1 MLIDFYDRGSNE
13 MTKKKKVLLII
24 LVIVIAAL
32 ACAVGLI
39 VYASSHAS
47 VTVNGVAAAGLSDE
61 ELAEKIAAEEEK
73 REVSLLENGQAELTG
88 TLADYGYTVDRDTL
102 ASKISAA
109 VKQQKENPLELLKS
123 LGGSLAVTV
132 DPDWT
137 VDEDTF
143 ADFVKS
149 ESFSTARRSTR
160 QAGVVYDEAS
170 AAYVASGYDAGNEI
184 DDTKLQSVVKEAI
197 DQQLGSSVEEKTG
210 SVTSGS
216 AEGSDAVVSA
226 SGDETS
232 GSSDETSGTTDET
245 SGSSEATSDTAAVT
259 SGSAAVSS
267 GSDEGGAATAPSEV
281 QVEDKNGAIEITI
294 PSSVYIVAA
303 EEDSSLTEEEL
314 QNEAEMMNK
323 YAGAK
328 INYTFGSETVTLDF
342 DTISQWISYS
352 DGQLTF
358 DDAAMKQYISEMAD
372 KYNTRSRTRTFTTTA
387 GTQITFDGSDNEYGY
402 RIDQDAELTQM
413 KADIES
419 GQEVTREPCYVSKNS
434 YGNPL
439 YLKRNGTD
447 DLAGTYVEV
456 DLTKQHLWFY
466 KDGQL
471 IVESDIVSGLPTSE
485 RETKTGVFP
494 LAYKKSPANLSSDVN
509 GYSVDVSYWM
519 PFFEGQGLHDATWR
533 SSFGGSIY
541 KTDGSHGCVNLPKDV
556 AATIYNNIDAGTAI
570 VIYKS

>member
-1 MLIDFYDRGSNE
+1 
-13 MTKKKKVLLII
+13 MTKKKKTLLII
-24 LVIVIAAL
+24 LGIVIAAL

-39 VYASSHAS
+39 AYVSSHAR
-47 VTVNGVAAAGLSDE
+47 VAVNGIDTAGLSDAD
-61 ELAEKIAAEEEK
+61 LAEKIAAEEEK
-73 REVSLLENGQAELTG
+73 REIRLLENGQTELTG
-88 TLADYGYTVDRDTL
+88 TISEYGYTVNRDTL
-102 ASKISAA
+102 VSKISAA
-109 VKQQKENPLELLKS
+109 VKKQKENPVNLLKS

-132 DPDWT
+132 EPDWT
-137 VDEDTF
+137 YNGNVF

-149 ESFSTARRSTR
+149 ESFRTARRSTR

-170 AAYVASGYDAGNEI
+170 AAYVARGYDAGNEI
-184 DDTKLQSVVKEAI
+184 DDAKLQSVVKGAI
-197 DQQLGSSVEEKTG
+197 DQKLGSVVQEKTG
-210 SVTSGS
+210 SVSSGP
-216 AEGSDAVVSA
+216 AEDVS
-226 SGDETS
+226 
-232 GSSDETSGTTDET
+232 
-245 SGSSEATSDTAAVT
+245 
-259 SGSAAVSS
+259 VSS
-267 GSDEGGAATAPSEV
+267 GSTEDVSASSGSTEDVSASSGPAAVISGSDESGAASAPSEV
-281 QVEDKNGAIEITI
+281 QVTDHEGSIGITI

-303 EEDSSLTEEEL
+303 EESSALSGEEL
-314 QNEAEMMNK
+314 KNQAEMMNK

-328 INYTFGSETVTLDF
+328 IIYTFGSESVTLDF
-342 DTISQWISYS
+342 DTISRWISYS
-352 DGQLTF
+352 GGQLTF
-358 DDAAMKQYISEMAD
+358 DDAAMKQYISDMAG
-372 KYNTRSRTRTFTTTA
+372 KYNTRSRNRTFTTTA
-387 GTQITFDGSDNEYGY
+387 GTQITFSGSDNEYGY
-402 RIDQDAELTQM
+402 RIDQDAELAQM

-447 DLAGTYVEV
+447 DLSGTYVEV

-471 IVESDIVSGLPTSE
+471 IVESDVVTGLPTSE

-541 KTDGSHGCVNLPKDV
+541 KSDGSHGCVNLPKDV
-556 AATIYNNIDAGTAI
+556 AAAIYNNIDAGTAI

>member
-1 MLIDFYDRGSNE
+1 
-13 MTKKKKVLLII
+13 MTGKKKTFLIV
-24 LVIVIAAL
+24 LVIIAAAL
-32 ACAVGLI
+32 ACAVGLV
-39 VYASSHAS
+39 VYASSHARF
-47 VTVNGVAAAGLSDE
+47 TVNGIDTAGLSDS

-73 REVSLLENGQAELTG
+73 REISLLEGNTTELTG
-88 TLADYGYTVDRDTL
+88 TMSDYGYTVDRETL
-102 ASKISAA
+102 AAKISAA
-109 VKQQKENPLELLKS
+109 VKQQKENPLQLVKS
-123 LGGSLAVTV
+123 LGSSLEVAVE
-132 DPDWT
+132 PDWT
-137 VDEDTF
+137 FDETVFDQ
-143 ADFVKS
+143 FVKS

-170 AAYVASGYDAGNEI
+170 ASYVASGYDAGNEI
-184 DDTKLQSVVKEAI
+184 DDAKLQSVVKDAV
-197 DQQLGSSVEEKTG
+197 DQALGGSVQAKTG
-210 SVTSGS
+210 SGSTTAAEEGVSSGS
-216 AEGSDAVVSA
+216 TVSA
-226 SGDETS
+226 GESVS
-232 GSSDETSGTTDET
+232 
-245 SGSSEATSDTAAVT
+245 
-259 SGSAAVSS
+259 SGSAAAAE
-267 GSDEGGAATAPSEV
+267 EGASTAPEEV
-281 QVEDKNGAIEITI
+281 QVADKNGTIAITI
-294 PSSVYIVAA
+294 PSSVYIVTAEKESSA
-303 EEDSSLTEEEL
+303 SEEDLKN
-314 QNEAEMMNK
+314 QAEMMNK

-342 DTISQWISYS
+342 NTISQWISYS
-352 DGQLTF
+352 GGQLTF
-358 DDAAMKQYISEMAD
+358 DDAAMKQYIEKMAE
-372 KYNTRSRTRTFTTTA
+372 KYNTRSRQRTFTTTA
-387 GTQITFDGSDNEYGY
+387 GAQITFDGSDNEYGY

-466 KDGQL
+466 KDGKL

-541 KTDGSHGCVNLPKDV
+541 KSDGSHGCVNLPKDV
-556 AATIYNNIDAGTAI
+556 AAAIYNNIDAGTAI

>member
-1 MLIDFYDRGSNE
+1 
-13 MTKKKKVLLII
+13 MTGKKKTFLIV
-24 LVIVIAAL
+24 LVIIAAAL
-32 ACAVGLI
+32 ACAVGLV
-39 VYASSHAS
+39 VYASSHARF
-47 VTVNGVAAAGLSDE
+47 TVNGIDTAGLSDS

-73 REVSLLENGQAELTG
+73 REISLLEGNTTELTG
-88 TLADYGYTVDRDTL
+88 TMSDYGYTVDRETL
-102 ASKISAA
+102 AAKISAA
-109 VKQQKENPLELLKS
+109 VKQQKENPLQLVKS
-123 LGGSLAVTV
+123 LGSSLEVAVE
-132 DPDWT
+132 PDWT
-137 VDEDTF
+137 FDETVFDQ
-143 ADFVKS
+143 FVKS

-170 AAYVASGYDAGNEI
+170 ASYVASGYDAGNEI
-184 DDTKLQSVVKEAI
+184 DDAKLQSVVKDAV
-197 DQQLGSSVEEKTG
+197 DQALGGSVQAKTG
-210 SVTSGS
+210 SGSTTAAEEGVSSGS
-216 AEGSDAVVSA
+216 TAAAGENVSSGLTAAAGENVSSGSTTAAEEGVSSGSTVSA
-226 SGDETS
+226 GESVS
-232 GSSDETSGTTDET
+232 
-245 SGSSEATSDTAAVT
+245 
-259 SGSAAVSS
+259 SGSAAAAE
-267 GSDEGGAATAPSEV
+267 EGASTAPEEV
-281 QVEDKNGAIEITI
+281 QVADKNGTIAITI
-294 PSSVYIVAA
+294 PSSVYIVTAEKESSA
-303 EEDSSLTEEEL
+303 SEEDLKN
-314 QNEAEMMNK
+314 QAEMMNK

-342 DTISQWISYS
+342 NTISQWISYS
-352 DGQLTF
+352 GGQLTF
-358 DDAAMKQYISEMAD
+358 DDAAMKQYIEKMAE
-372 KYNTRSRTRTFTTTA
+372 KYNTRSRQRTFTTTA
-387 GTQITFDGSDNEYGY
+387 GAQITFDGSDNEYGY

-466 KDGQL
+466 KDGKL

-541 KTDGSHGCVNLPKDV
+541 KSDGSHGCVNLPKDV
-556 AATIYNNIDAGTAI
+556 AAAIYNNIDAGTAI